1 MTDKQYKI
9 TFDLSDGTQKSVNF
23 TSPQGKSAY
32 EYAKDGGYTGTE
44 EEFAAKMAAENG
56 VKSWNDLT
64 DKPFYSEAGE
74 TISWDGNTDGL
85 YALDGL
91 SIYKVADE
99 PIPFDSLSNG
109 FEMTV
114 QFGNDSLESVYIP
127 ASDVADWVYYA
138 VDTIFSIAGLAYIA
152 IENTSLSGFV
162 FEKGVYFLKS
172 DDGTMRALTP
182 IKVVSIDRKY
192 IPPLDYVTTYD
203 PVFEGTFSHNRL
215 EGSDIGDSSHAEG
228 LNTTA
233 SGDTSHAEGSDTI
246 ASGFASH
253 AEGSDTIASGS
264 TSHAEGSDTI
274 ASGFASHAEGYGTIA
289 KDMQHVQGTYNVEDS
304 GLQDYVVIGNAG
316 IHTKYLHIVGNG
328 TSKTSRSNAHTLDRD
343 GNAWY
348 QGTVEGT
355 AMIVKSSTEGSTK
368 RFKITVDD
376 SGMISATEI
385 ITE

>member
-253 AEGSDTIASGS
+253 AEG
-264 TSHAEGSDTI
+264 
-274 ASGFASHAEGYGTIA
+274 YGTIA